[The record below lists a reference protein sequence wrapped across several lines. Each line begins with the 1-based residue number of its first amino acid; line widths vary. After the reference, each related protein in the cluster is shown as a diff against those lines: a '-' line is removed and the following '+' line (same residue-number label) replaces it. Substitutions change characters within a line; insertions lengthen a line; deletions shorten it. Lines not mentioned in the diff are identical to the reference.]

1 MTLPNEVVIGPLVFR
16 VTDDELEHRRA
27 DATDGDDT
35 FGRIQYGKG
44 FIILDH
50 EQAPSHKRLSLL
62 HECLHGCWHLSDAG
76 HMDDED
82 AIRRL
87 SAPLLD
93 MLRRNP
99 DLVAYL
105 LTEE

>member
-1 MTLPNEVVIGPLVFR
+1 MPLPDNVQIGPLVFR
-16 VTDDELEHRRA
+16 VTDDELEKRRA

-35 FGRIQYGKG
+35 FGRIEYGKG
-44 FIILDH
+44 LIILDY
-50 EQAPSHKRLSLL
+50 EQSASHKRMALL
-62 HECLHGCWHLSDAG
+62 HECLHGCWHVSEPG
-76 HMDDED
+76 HLDDED

-99 DLVAYL
+99 VLVAYL
-105 LTEE
+105 LAEE